1 MIRSLVIIAA
11 VALVAWLVG
20 SQLPPRSYEVRVLCL
35 ILLAAS
41 MAQCWNIIGGLANQI
56 SLGHGAFFGI
66 GAYASTVLQI
76 SFGLTPW
83 LGALV
88 GMAGAIL
95 AALLLSLPTMRLKG
109 PYFALATLAFAEAC
123 RVVANALSITGGPQG
138 LSVPFLG
145 NSWSMLQFRAPG
157 SYLPIFIG
165 LFVVTSLAFALLAN
179 GRMGYL
185 LRALREN
192 EDAAEV
198 AGVDTLR
205 TKLAGSL
212 VSAALTALCGT
223 AFAQFNFFIDPDS
236 VFSASSISIRMALIA
251 IVGGVG
257 TLIGPIL
264 GALAVVPLE
273 EFLSATLSQYIGGIA
288 PFTFGVVL
296 IAVVLLR
303 PRGLAS
309 LPWLRLAEGGSR

>member
-1 MIRSLVIIAA
+1 MRRALLLLAGIA
-11 VALVAWLVG
+11 VVAWLVG
-20 SQLPPRSYEVRVLCL
+20 SQLNPRGYEVRVLCL
-35 ILLAAS
+35 VLLAAS
-41 MAQCWNIIGGLANQI
+41 MAQSWNIVGGLANQL

-66 GAYASTVLQI
+66 GAYTATVLQI
-76 SFGLTPW
+76 SAGVSPW
-83 LGALV
+83 PGALA
-88 GMAGAIL
+88 GMALAMI
-95 AALLLSLPTMRLKG
+95 AALVLSLPTMRLKG

-123 RVVANALSITGGPQG
+123 RVVANAAGITGGPQG
-138 LSVPFLG
+138 LSVPFVG
-145 NSWSMLQFRAPG
+145 NSWWMLQFRTPG
-157 SYLPIFIG
+157 SYLPVFIG

-179 GRMGYL
+179 GRWGYL

-205 TKLAGSL
+205 TKLVGSL
-212 VSAALTALCGT
+212 ISAALTALCGT
-223 AFAQFNFFIDPDS
+223 AFAQFNFFIDPDT
-236 VFSASSISIRMALIA
+236 VFSPSGVSIRMALLA
-251 IVGGVG
+251 IVGGIG

-264 GALAVVPLE
+264 GALAIVPLE
-273 EFLSATLSQYIGGIA
+273 EVLSATLSQYLGGIA

-309 LPWLRLAEGGSR
+309 LPGLRLLEGRKP

>member
-1 MIRSLVIIAA
+1 MIRSLLIIAG
-11 VALVAWLVG
+11 VAIAAWLVG
-20 SQLPPRSYEVRVLCL
+20 MQLPPRSYHVRVLCL

-41 MAQCWNIIGGLANQI
+41 MAQCWNIVGGLANQI

-83 LGALV
+83 IGALA
-88 GMAGAIL
+88 GIGLAMA

-109 PYFALATLAFAEAC
+109 PYFALATLAFSEAC
-123 RVVANALSITGGPQG
+123 RIVATAATVTGGPQG

-145 NSWSMLQFRAPG
+145 NSWTMLQFRAPG
-157 SYLPIFIG
+157 AYVPVFIG
-165 LFVVTSLAFALLAN
+165 LFVITSIAFALLAN
-179 GRMGYL
+179 GRLGYQ

-205 TKLAGSL
+205 TKLIGSL

-223 AFAQFNFFIDPDS
+223 AFAQFTFFIDPDT
-236 VFSASSISIRMALIA
+236 VFSASAISIRMALIA

-257 TLIGPIL
+257 TLIGPLL

-273 EFLSATLSQYIGGIA
+273 EVLSATLSQYVGGIA

-309 LPWLRLAEGGSR
+309 LPGLRRAEGGRT